1 MKRIGV
7 ITIGQS
13 PRPDV
18 IGEIVRVLGKG
29 YEVVEKGVLDDYNV
43 EELRKNKLKSGERLL
58 VTRLRDGQEIKV
70 SHEFIV
76 SKIQGCVDFLEKK
89 KVEVILL
96 LCTGKFPEFNSKH
109 LIIQPSE
116 IVRGTVAASL
126 RRGKLAVILPAR
138 EQIPKMASDVYGAE
152 VKVYYDSASPYG
164 SIDELKEMAKRVL
177 KEDVDLV
184 FLNCMGF
191 THEMKSIVREV
202 TKKPVIQS
210 SALVG
215 RVLQEIVE

>member
-7 ITIGQS
+7 ITMGQS

-29 YEVVEKGVLDDYNV
+29 YEVVEKGVLDDYSV

-76 SKIQGCVDFLEKK
+76 SKRQGRGDFLEKK

-109 LIIQPSE
+109 LII
-116 IVRGTVAASL
+116 
-126 RRGKLAVILPAR
+126 
-138 EQIPKMASDVYGAE
+138 
-152 VKVYYDSASPYG
+152 
-164 SIDELKEMAKRVL
+164 
-177 KEDVDLV
+177 
-184 FLNCMGF
+184 
-191 THEMKSIVREV
+191 H
-202 TKKPVIQS
+202 
-210 SALVG
+210 
-215 RVLQEIVE
+215 

>member
-29 YEVVEKGVLDDYNV
+29 YEVVETGALDDETV
-43 EELRKNKLKSGERLL
+43 EELRKIKFNPGERLL
-58 VTRLRDGQEIKV
+58 VTRLRDGQEIKI
-70 SHEFIV
+70 SHELVV

-116 IVRGTVAASL
+116 IVRGTVAASI

-138 EQIPKMASDVYGAE
+138 EQIPKLRSDAYGAE

-164 SIDELKEMAKRVL
+164 SIEELKEMAKRVK

-191 THEMKSIVREV
+191 TYEMKSIVREI

-215 RVLQEIVE
+215 RVLQEIIE